1 MSGGMDQTST
11 SSSRAASGPDGP
23 DASKIRHM
31 FSGIAGRYDLANTIL
46 SGGIHHLWRQSLV
59 DWSGARAGQQI
70 LDCATG
76 TGDLAIAFKSVVG
89 HEGQVTGTDFC
100 AEMLG
105 PAPAKAAARG
115 YAIQFSQADVT
126 ELPFADASFDIAS
139 ISFGI
144 RNVDQPVK
152 GLSELARVVRPGG
165 VVMVL
170 EFGQPETP
178 LIADAYRLYSEKI
191 LPRLGGWI
199 TGAPEAYQY
208 LQTSSSQF
216 PCGNAFLDLM
226 TSTGRFAQVE
236 ARRLS
241 FGVAWMYK
249 GVVSPS

>member
-1 MSGGMDQTST
+1 MSSVNRSDST
-11 SSSRAASGPDGP
+11 RAENGP
-23 DASKIRHM
+23 DANKIRTM

-76 TGDLAIAFKSVVG
+76 TGDLAIAFKSAVG

-115 YAIQFSQADVT
+115 YDIQFSQADVT
-126 ELPFADASFDIAS
+126 QLAFADASFDIAS

-144 RNVDQPVK
+144 RNVDQPLK

-165 VVMVL
+165 CVMVL

-178 LIADAYRLYSEKI
+178 VIADAYRLYSEKI

-199 TGAPEAYQY
+199 TGAPEAYHY
-208 LQTSSSQF
+208 LQSSSSQF
-216 PCGNAFLDLM
+216 PCGQEFLDLM
-226 TSTGRFAQVE
+226 NSTGRFAQVE

-249 GVVSPS
+249 GTVLPR

>member
-1 MSGGMDQTST
+1 MSSVDQPSTTHGMN
-11 SSSRAASGPDGP
+11 GP
-23 DASKIRHM
+23 DASKIRSM

-59 DWSGARAGQQI
+59 DWSGARAGQNI

-89 HEGQVTGTDFC
+89 QEGRVTGTDFC

-105 PAPAKAAARG
+105 PAPSKAAARG
-115 YAIQFSQADVT
+115 YEIEFSQADVT
-126 ELPFADASFDIAS
+126 QLPFADASFDIAS

-144 RNVDQPVK
+144 RNVAQPLK

-165 VVMVL
+165 CVMVL
-170 EFGQPETP
+170 EFGQPDTP
-178 LIADAYRLYSEKI
+178 VISDAYRLYSEKI
-191 LPRLGGWI
+191 LPRIGGWI

-208 LQTSSSQF
+208 LQSSSSQS
-216 PCGNAFLDLM
+216 PCGQAFLDLM
-226 TSTGRFAQVE
+226 NSTGRFAQVE

-249 GVVSPS
+249 GVVR